1 MKKKMITILC
11 AAMLGCAL
19 LAGCGSGGSA
29 PAGTE
34 TETETETAAETES
47 PVSLEDGVYT
57 ADFDTDSGM
66 FHVSEAFG
74 GKGTLTV
81 ED

>member
-47 PVSLEDGVYT
+47 PVWRT
-57 ADFDTDSGM
+57 AYIRLI
-66 FHVSEAFG
+66 
-74 GKGTLTV
+74 LTRTAV
-81 ED
+81 CST